1 MRRAASTCAALL
13 FLTGSLAC
21 SAPMEGG
28 PTIPIR
34 PAAQPLS
41 EHCQMA
47 LTALN
52 TTIKKFEEQ
61 PLGLNKECVERVAS
75 FGGRIYVDARFT
87 KGDRLEL
94 SSESGCTTERY
105 IVRFDPNK
113 FVPSPAEEVVLL
125 GLWTNPTG
133 EWQFNAVVEAPNW
146 PSRRPDTMSLSQCG
160 SAFGVLRRSG
170 QGWNARI
177 IVPPRSPDA
186 L

>member
-1 MRRAASTCAALL
+1 MRRAATGCAALF
-13 FLTGSLAC
+13 FLTGSLDC
-21 SAPMEGG
+21 SSPMQGG
-28 PTIPIR
+28 PTTSTR
-34 PAAQPLS
+34 PAAPGLS

-52 TTIKKFEEQ
+52 TTVKKFEEQ
-61 PLGLNKECVERVAS
+61 PLGLNRGCVERVAS

-94 SSESGCTTERY
+94 SPESSCTTERY
-105 IVRFDPNK
+105 MIRLDPTN

-125 GLWTNPTG
+125 GLWTNPAG
-133 EWQFNAVVEAPNW
+133 EWEFNAVVEVSNW
-146 PSRRPDTMSLSQCG
+146 PSRRPETMSLSQCG
-160 SAFGVLRRSG
+160 SAFGVLRRSS
-170 QGWNARI
+170 QGWNATI